1 MASKYSNLEAEAEV
15 LGTIFLD
22 NNAMINIYDY
32 LQVDDFENIS
42 HKLIYDGMRK
52 LFKDGKAIEPVIL
65 YETLGD
71 KAGEAKGLTYLC
83 ELMNGAVSSASIM
96 SYADIVK
103 NKAFNR
109 KVQRTLTLSLNSLQ
123 VGDKE
128 GKELVEDLK
137 NHLFFSDN
145 DFKKGVN
152 FSDDLCKYLNYIEE
166 VYKKG
171 GDITGITTGKK
182 ALDNVMGGFVPQDF
196 VIIAGRPSMG
206 KSAVA
211 LNLALNSSL
220 KQNAKVAFFSLEMS
234 KNQCMGRLI
243 SMTSKVSLKNL
254 KQGKLS
260 DEEWSKVIQVS
271 NTLSN
276 LDLYIFDDVL
286 NLSSIINQCKKLKIQ
301 KGLDIVYVDYIQN
314 VCDDS
319 IKGDNRSRELS
330 IISRTLK
337 LLAKELNITIVGL
350 SQLSRAAEA
359 RSDHRPI
366 MSDLRES
373 GALEQDADVVIGVY
387 RGGYYNDEEEKD
399 KLELIVLK
407 NRNGETGTLKFRW
420 DGAIQKVI

>member
-1 MASKYSNLEAEAEV
+1 MSSKYSNLEAEAEV

-22 NNAMINIYDY
+22 NNAMISIYDY
-32 LQVDDFENIS
+32 LQVEDFENIR
-42 HKLIYDGMRK
+42 HKIIYDGMRK
-52 LFKDGKAIEPVIL
+52 LFKDGKTIEPVIL
-65 YETLGD
+65 YETLGE
-71 KAGEAKGLTYLC
+71 KAKEAKGLTYFC

-103 NKAFNR
+103 NKSFNR
-109 KVQRTLTLSLNSLQ
+109 KFQRTLTLSLNSLQ
-123 VGDKE
+123 VSDKE

-137 NHLFFSDN
+137 NDLFLCDN
-145 DFKKGVN
+145 DLKKEAN
-152 FSDDLCKYLNYIEE
+152 ISDDLCEYLNYIEE

-182 ALDNVMGGFVPQDF
+182 ALDNVMGGFMPQDF

-211 LNLALNSSL
+211 LNLALGAL
-220 KQNAKVAFFSLEMS
+220 IKQDAKVAFFSLEMS
-234 KNQCMGRLI
+234 KNQCMGRVV
-243 SMTSKVSLKNL
+243 SMYSKIPLKNL
-254 KQGKLS
+254 KQGRLS
-260 DEEWSKVIQVS
+260 DEEWSKFIAVS
-271 NTLSN
+271 NDLSKLN
-276 LDLYIFDDVL
+276 LYIYDDVL
-286 NLSSIINQCKKLKIQ
+286 NLSTIINKCKKLKIQ
-301 KGLDIVYVDYIQN
+301 KGLDIVFIDYIQN

-337 LLAKELNITIVGL
+337 LLAKELNITIVAL
-350 SQLSRAAEA
+350 SQLSRASEA

-387 RGGYYNDEEEKD
+387 RDGYYNVEEGKD

-407 NRNGETGTLKFRW
+407 NRNGETGTLKFKW
-420 DGAIQKVI
+420 NGDIQKMI

>member
-1 MASKYSNLEAEAEV
+1 MSSKYSNLEAETEV

-22 NNAMINIYDY
+22 NNAMISIYDY
-32 LQVDDFENIS
+32 LQVEDFENIS

-65 YETLGD
+65 YETLGE
-71 KAGEAKGLTYLC
+71 KAKEAKGLTYFC

-103 NKAFNR
+103 NKSFNR
-109 KVQRTLTLSLNSLQ
+109 KLQRTLTLSLNSLQ
-123 VGDKE
+123 VSDKE

-137 NHLFFSDN
+137 NHLFLCDN
-145 DFKKGVN
+145 DLKKEAN
-152 FSDDLCKYLNYIEE
+152 ISDDLCEYLNYIEE

-182 ALDNVMGGFVPQDF
+182 ALDNVMGGFMPQDF

-211 LNLALNSSL
+211 LNLALGASI
-220 KQNAKVAFFSLEMS
+220 KQDAKVAFFSLEMS
-234 KNQCMGRLI
+234 KNQCMGRVV
-243 SMTSKVSLKNL
+243 SMYSKIPLKNL
-254 KQGKLS
+254 KQGRLS
-260 DEEWSKVIQVS
+260 DEEWSKFIAVS
-271 NTLSN
+271 NDLSKLN
-276 LDLYIFDDVL
+276 LYIYDDVL
-286 NLSSIINQCKKLKIQ
+286 NLSTIINKCKKLKIQ
-301 KGLDIVYVDYIQN
+301 KGLDIVFIDYIQN

-337 LLAKELNITIVGL
+337 LLAKELNITIVAL
-350 SQLSRAAEA
+350 SQLSRASEA
-359 RSDHRPI
+359 RIDHRPI

-387 RGGYYNDEEEKD
+387 RDGYYNVDEYKD

-407 NRNGETGTLKFRW
+407 NRNGETGTLKFKW
-420 DGAIQKVI
+420 NGDIQKMI

>member
-1 MASKYSNLEAEAEV
+1 MSSKYSNLEAEAEV

-22 NNAMINIYDY
+22 NNSMISIYDY
-32 LQVDDFENIS
+32 LQVEDFENIS

-52 LFKDGKAIEPVIL
+52 LFKDGKTIEPVIL
-65 YETLGD
+65 YETLGE
-71 KAGEAKGLTYLC
+71 KAKEAKGLTYFC

-103 NKAFNR
+103 NKSFNR
-109 KVQRTLTLSLNSLQ
+109 KFQRTLTLSLNSLQ
-123 VGDKE
+123 VSDKE

-137 NHLFFSDN
+137 NDLFLCDN
-145 DFKKGVN
+145 DFKKEVN
-152 FSDDLCKYLNYIEE
+152 ISDDLCEYLNYIEE

-182 ALDNVMGGFVPQDF
+182 ALDNVMGGFMPQDF

-211 LNLALNSSL
+211 LNLALGASI
-220 KQNAKVAFFSLEMS
+220 KQDAKVAFFSLEMS
-234 KNQCMGRLI
+234 KNQCMGRVV
-243 SMTSKVSLKNL
+243 SMYSKIPLKNL
-254 KQGKLS
+254 KQGRLS
-260 DEEWSKVIQVS
+260 DEEWSKFIAVS
-271 NTLSN
+271 NDLSKLN
-276 LDLYIFDDVL
+276 LYIYDDVL
-286 NLSSIINQCKKLKIQ
+286 NLSTIINKCKKLKIQ
-301 KGLDIVYVDYIQN
+301 KGLDIVFIDYIQN

-337 LLAKELNITIVGL
+337 LLAKELNITIVAL
-350 SQLSRAAEA
+350 SQLSRASEA

-387 RGGYYNDEEEKD
+387 RDGYYNAEEGKD

-407 NRNGETGTLKFRW
+407 NRNGETGTLKFKW
-420 DGAIQKVI
+420 NGDIQKMI